1 MLVIVIFYAFLLNK
15 NSVNTYGN
23 NMLADSCC
31 EQLCTVHVIL
41 YTVLHIVTVATYK
54 CFALLPPS
62 CRGLWSK
69 NLYFKIFGFFIR
81 QGGIFFLSFLFR
93 QLLIKLDSL
102 LNIIQLLFHILDTFH
117 FLK

>member
-31 EQLCTVHVIL
+31 KQLCTVHVIL

-54 CFALLPPS
+54 CFALLPPP
-62 CRGLWSK
+62 CRGLWPSQRIYV
-69 NLYFKIFGFFIR
+69 LR
-81 QGGIFFLSFLFR
+81 SLVFLSDKVEYFLLVFY
-93 QLLIKLDSL
+93 SV
-102 LNIIQLLFHILDTFH
+102 NY
-117 FLK
+117 

>member
-54 CFALLPPS
+54 CFALLPPP
-62 CRGLWSK
+62 CRGLWPSQRIYV
-69 NLYFKIFGFFIR
+69 LR
-81 QGGIFFLSFLFR
+81 SLVFLSDKVEYFLLVFY
-93 QLLIKLDSL
+93 SV
-102 LNIIQLLFHILDTFH
+102 NY
-117 FLK
+117 

>member
-54 CFALLPPS
+54 CFALLPP
-62 CRGLWSK
+62 CRGLWPSQRIYV
-69 NLYFKIFGFFIR
+69 LR
-81 QGGIFFLSFLFR
+81 SLVFLSDKVEYFLLVFY
-93 QLLIKLDSL
+93 SV
-102 LNIIQLLFHILDTFH
+102 NY
-117 FLK
+117 

>member
-54 CFALLPPS
+54 CFDLLPP
-62 CRGLWSK
+62 C
-69 NLYFKIFGFFIR
+69 FQIFGFFIR
-81 QGGIFFLSFLFR
+81 QGGIFSLSFLFP

-117 FLK
+117 VLK

>member
-54 CFALLPPS
+54 CFALLPPP
-62 CRGLWSK
+62 CRGLWPSQRIYV
-69 NLYFKIFGFFIR
+69 LRSLVFFIR
-81 QGGIFFLSFLFR
+81 QGGIFSLSVLFR
-93 QLLIKLDSL
+93 QLLIKPY
-102 LNIIQLLFHILDTFH
+102 T
-117 FLK
+117 

>member
-54 CFALLPPS
+54 CIALLPPP
-62 CRGLWSK
+62 CRGLWPSQRIYV
-69 NLYFKIFGFFIR
+69 LR
-81 QGGIFFLSFLFR
+81 SLVFLSDKVEYFLLVFY
-93 QLLIKLDSL
+93 SV
-102 LNIIQLLFHILDTFH
+102 NY
-117 FLK
+117 

>member
-54 CFALLPPS
+54 CFALLPPP
-62 CRGLWSK
+62 CRGLWPSQRIYV
-69 NLYFKIFGFFIR
+69 LR
-81 QGGIFFLSFLFR
+81 SLVFLSDKVEYFLLVFY
-93 QLLIKLDSL
+93 SL
-102 LNIIQLLFHILDTFH
+102 NY
-117 FLK
+117 

>member
-31 EQLCTVHVIL
+31 EQLCTAHVIL

-54 CFALLPPS
+54 CFALLPPP
-62 CRGLWSK
+62 CRGLWPSQRIYV
-69 NLYFKIFGFFIR
+69 LR
-81 QGGIFFLSFLFR
+81 SLVFLSDKVEYFLLVFY
-93 QLLIKLDSL
+93 SV
-102 LNIIQLLFHILDTFH
+102 NY
-117 FLK
+117 